1 MYQTFVLMTVLTV
14 ILLAVGWVFGSIL
27 GMGIALVIALA
38 INFGTYWYSDKIV
51 LKMYK
56 AKPLENKQI
65 EKIVEDLVQEA
76 KLPAKPKLYMIPT
89 QVPNA
94 FATGRDTRN
103 SAIAITEGLMD
114 LNKAEIRGVLA
125 HEISH
130 IKNKDVLIGT
140 IAASMAGAISF
151 IAQIG
156 YYGLFFGNDRE
167 GQGNILGL
175 ILIVIF
181 APIAALLV
189 RMAVSRSREYKADFT
204 GALLTKEPEALASGL
219 RKIAD
224 IAKAQPI
231 KGSAATSHLWIVNPL
246 HKDWFVDM
254 FSTHPA
260 VEKRIKKLEEMAGEL
275 RYSE

>member
-1 MYQTFVLMTVLTV
+1 MVVLTV
-14 ILLAVGWVFGSIL
+14 ILLAVGWFFGNIL
-27 GMGIALVIALA
+27 GMGIAFAIALL

-51 LKMYK
+51 LRMYK
-56 AKPLENKQI
+56 AKPYENKDI
-65 EKIVEDLVQEA
+65 EKMIDALVQEA
-76 KLPAKPKLYMIPT
+76 KLPAKPKLYIMET

-94 FATGRDTRN
+94 FATGKDASHAVIAVTR
-103 SAIAITEGLMD
+103 GLLD
-114 LNKAEIRGVLA
+114 LNKAELKGVLA

-130 IKNKDVLIGT
+130 IKNKDMLIGT
-140 IAASMAGAISF
+140 IAAAIAGAISF

-156 YYGLFFGNDRE
+156 YYSVFFSNDRD
-167 GQGNILGL
+167 GQGNVLGL

-189 RMAVSRSREYKADFT
+189 RMAISRNREYKADFT

-224 IAKAQPI
+224 IAKANPMQ
-231 KGSAATSHLWIVNPL
+231 GSAATSHLWVVNPL

-260 VEKRIKKLEEMAGEL
+260 VEKRIKKLEELAGEI
-275 RYSE
+275 RYTE

>member
-1 MYQTFVLMTVLTV
+1 MLQVFVLMTVLTV

-27 GMGIALVIALA
+27 GMGIAFALALA
-38 INFGTYWYSDKIV
+38 INFGTYWYSDRFV

-56 AKPLENKQI
+56 AKPLENKEI
-65 EKIVEDLVQEA
+65 EKIIETLVIEA
-76 KLPAKPKLYMIPT
+76 KLPAKPKLYLIPT

-94 FATGRDTRN
+94 FATGRDPRHA
-103 SAIAITEGLMD
+103 AIAVTQGMLD
-114 LNKAEIRGVLA
+114 LNKAELKGVLA

-130 IKNKDVLIGT
+130 IKNKDMLIGT
-140 IAASMAGAISF
+140 VAAAVAGAISF

-156 YYGLFFGNDRE
+156 YYSVFFGNDRK
-167 GQGNILGL
+167 GQGNLIGL
-175 ILIVIF
+175 VLIVVF
-181 APIAALLV
+181 APIAAMVV

-204 GALLTKEPEALASGL
+204 GALLTKEPEALGSAL

-224 IAKAQPI
+224 IAKANPI
-231 KGSAATSHLWIVNPL
+231 QGSAATSHLWIVNPL

-260 VEKRIKKLEEMAGEL
+260 VEKRIKKLEEMAGKL
-275 RYSE
+275 RYTE

>member
-1 MYQTFVLMTVLTV
+1 MLQAFSLMVVLTV
-14 ILLAVGWVFGSIL
+14 ILLAVGWFFGNIL
-27 GMGIALVIALA
+27 GMGIAFAIALL

-51 LKMYK
+51 LRMYK
-56 AKPLENKQI
+56 AKPYENKDI
-65 EKIVEDLVQEA
+65 EKMIDALVQEA
-76 KLPAKPKLYMIPT
+76 KLPAKPKLYIMET

-94 FATGRDTRN
+94 FATGKDASHAVIAVTR
-103 SAIAITEGLMD
+103 GLLD
-114 LNKAEIRGVLA
+114 LNKAELKGVLA

-130 IKNKDVLIGT
+130 IKNKDMLIGT
-140 IAASMAGAISF
+140 IAAAIAGAISF

-156 YYGLFFGNDRE
+156 YYSVFFSNDRD
-167 GQGNILGL
+167 GQGNVLGL

-189 RMAVSRSREYKADFT
+189 RMAISRNREYKADFT

-224 IAKAQPI
+224 IAKANPMQ
-231 KGSAATSHLWIVNPL
+231 GSAATSHLWVVNPL

-260 VEKRIKKLEEMAGEL
+260 VEKRIKKLEELAGEI
-275 RYSE
+275 RYTE

>member
-1 MYQTFVLMTVLTV
+1 MFQTFTLMTTLTV
-14 ILLAVGWVFGSIL
+14 ILLVVGWLFGSII
-27 GMGIALVIALA
+27 GMGIAFAIALI
-38 INFGTYWYSDKIV
+38 INFGTYWYSDKMV

-56 AKPLENKQI
+56 AKPYENKEL
-65 EKIVEDLVQEA
+65 EKIIENLTGEA
-76 KLPAKPKLYMIPT
+76 KLPATPKLYIMET

-94 FATGRDTRN
+94 FATGRDYRHAVIAVTR
-103 SAIAITEGLMD
+103 GLLD
-114 LNKAEIRGVLA
+114 LNKAELKGVLA

-130 IKNKDVLIGT
+130 IKNKDILIGT
-140 IAASMAGAISF
+140 IAAAVAGAISF

-156 YYGLFFGNDRE
+156 YYSLFFSNDRD
-167 GQGNILGL
+167 GKGNMLGL

-189 RMAVSRSREYKADFT
+189 RMSISRGREYKADFT
-204 GALLTKEPEALASGL
+204 GALLTKEPEALGSAL

-224 IAKAQPI
+224 IAKANPI
-231 KGSAATSHLWIVNPL
+231 KGSAATSHLWVVNPL

-260 VEKRIKKLEEMAGEL
+260 VEKRIKKLDEMSGEL